1 MRNKIIAQA
10 CAWVGKNEADG
21 SHKEIIDVYN
31 GHKPLARGYEVK
43 YSGDAWCATFISSLA
58 IKCGMTDIIPLECSC
73 GKMIEL
79 AANMGIFREDDTY
92 IPAIADIILY
102 DWGDSSGK
110 GDNTGWADHI
120 GIVESIKNGVMTV
133 IEGNLNNKVAR
144 RTIEVDGRYIRG
156 YICPNY
162 KEDKA
167 VERHFVLN
175 EEMNIRKTPNGV
187 KVGIAP
193 QGAVISGTE
202 MVTHNGVEWLKTN
215 YYGKEGYIAVLPASR
230 GYATEIVPDV
240 TPPKTEDEA
249 ERLKN
254 AIKEAIKILSEVIG
268 DET

>member
-31 GHKPLARGYEVK
+31 SHKPLARGYKVK
-43 YSGDAWCATFISSLA
+43 YTGDAWCAAFISALA

-120 GIVESIKNGVMTV
+120 GVVESIKNGVMTV

-144 RTIEVDGRYIRG
+144 RTIEVGGRYIRG

-162 KEDKA
+162 KEDTA
-167 VERHFVLN
+167 VERHFLLN

-187 KVGIAP
+187 KVGVAP
-193 QGAVISGTE
+193 KGAVISGTE
-202 MVTHNGVEWLKTN
+202 IVDNNGVGWLKTN
-215 YYGKEGYIAVLPASR
+215 YYGTDGYIAVLPVSR
-230 GYATEIVPDV
+230 GYATEI
-240 TPPKTEDEA
+240 TPPSAADEL

-254 AIKEAIKILSEVIG
+254 AISEAINTLREVL
-268 DET
+268 DDVK